1 MGAFL
6 ADLVNMSET
15 TKLSCQTWQT
25 WLARLT
31 CAWVISASV
40 VCTAQGLR
48 LGGPSLGPTLNP
60 VTANTTAGSRSSDFI
75 VAVVD
80 AEPITNL
87 ELQQQVEQT
96 VQLMQQQQGG
106 FVPRREVLVRQV
118 LERLIDERAQMR
130 LAQELGIRIEDP
142 VLEQA
147 EQGMATQNGV
157 SLEAF
162 RERLA
167 QQGMSQV
174 QFRNDLRQQLTLQRL
189 REREVNARIRITEP
203 EIDKLLA
210 DRIKTSQDAEPML
223 ALGHILLA
231 VPDDASEAQRQERR
245 LRAQSLIDQL
255 KAGADFAALAR
266 DNSDAS
272 DKASGGMMGLRAAQ
286 RYPSLFV
293 EAVQTLAVGQLA
305 GPVPSG
311 AGFHI
316 LKLMERRQPQATTL
330 TVPQTLARHILLRP
344 GEQLSP
350 NAARARML
358 EIKSQIDSGRA
369 EFATMARL
377 HSQDGSA
384 ATGGELGW
392 AGPGM
397 FVPEFE
403 EAMNKLA
410 PGQTSP
416 PVVTRFG
423 VHLIQVMERRQAE
436 LSVKEQ
442 RDLARNILREQKLE
456 DSYRAWAQE
465 TRGRAYIEY
474 RDDPL

>member
-1 MGAFL
+1 
-6 ADLVNMSET
+6 MSKT
-15 TKLSCQTWQT
+15 TKFLKQP
-25 WLARLT
+25 WLALWA
-31 CAWVISASV
+31 CAWAVCASS
-40 VCTAQGLR
+40 VCLAQGIR

-60 VTANTTAGSRSSDFI
+60 PTANTASGARSSDFI

-80 AEPITNL
+80 AEPITNQ

-96 VQLMQQQQGG
+96 VLQMQQQQGG

-118 LERLIDERAQMR
+118 LERLIDERAQLR
-130 LAQELGIRIEDP
+130 LAQELGIRIEDS
-142 VLEQA
+142 VIEQA

-157 SLEAF
+157 SMEAF
-162 RERLA
+162 RERLT
-167 QQGMSQV
+167 QQGMSQS
-174 QFRNDLRQQLTLQRL
+174 QFRADLRQQLTLQRL

-210 DRIKTSQDAEPML
+210 ERIKTSQEADPVL

-231 VPDDASEAQRQERR
+231 VPDDASEAQRQETR
-245 LRAQSLIDQL
+245 LRAQALVEKL
-255 KAGADFAALAR
+255 KGGADFAALAR

-272 DKASGGMMGLRAAQ
+272 DKAGGGMMGLRPAQ

-293 EAVQTLAVGQLA
+293 DAVKTLAVGQLA

-316 LKLMERRQPQATTL
+316 LKLIERRQPQATTL

-384 ATGGELGW
+384 ATGGDLGW

-465 TRGRAYIEY
+465 TRGRSYVEY

>member
-1 MGAFL
+1 MA
-6 ADLVNMSET
+6 
-15 TKLSCQTWQT
+15 
-25 WLARLT
+25 
-31 CAWVISASV
+31 CAMV
-40 VCTAQGLR
+40 VCASSVAVAQGLR
-48 LGGPSLGPTLNP
+48 LGGPALGAALNAP
-60 VTANTTAGSRSSDFI
+60 NTNTTSGARSSDFI

-80 AEPITNL
+80 SEPITNQ

-96 VQLMQQQQGG
+96 VLQMQQQQGG

-118 LERLIDERAQMR
+118 LERLIDERAQLR
-130 LAQELGIRIEDP
+130 LAQELGIRIEDA
-142 VLEQA
+142 VIEQA

-157 SLEAF
+157 SMEAF

-167 QQGMSQV
+167 QQGMSQT
-174 QFRNDLRQQLTLQRL
+174 QFRADLRQQLTLQRL

-210 DRIKTSQDAEPML
+210 ERIKTSQEADPVL
-223 ALGHILLA
+223 SLGHILLA
-231 VPDDASEAQRQERR
+231 VPDDASEAQRQETR
-245 LRAQSLIDQL
+245 LRAQALVEKL
-255 KAGADFAALAR
+255 KGGADFAAVAR

-272 DKASGGMMGLRAAQ
+272 DKANGGMMGLRPAQ

-293 EAVQTLAVGQLA
+293 DAVKGLAVGQLA

-316 LKLMERRQPQATTL
+316 LKLIERRQPQSTTL

-358 EIKSQIDSGRA
+358 EIKTQIDSGRA

-384 ATGGELGW
+384 ASGGDLGW

-423 VHLIQVMERRQAE
+423 IHLIQVIERRQAE

-442 RDLARNILREQKLE
+442 RELARNILREQKLE

-465 TRGRAYIEY
+465 TRGRSYVEY

>member
-1 MGAFL
+1 MA
-6 ADLVNMSET
+6 
-15 TKLSCQTWQT
+15 
-25 WLARLT
+25 
-31 CAWVISASV
+31 CAWTVCASA
-40 VCTAQGLR
+40 VCLAQGIR

-60 VTANTTAGSRSSDFI
+60 PTANTTSGARSSDFI

-80 AEPITNL
+80 AEPITNQ

-96 VQLMQQQQGG
+96 VLQMQQQQGG

-118 LERLIDERAQMR
+118 LERLIDERAQLR
-130 LAQELGIRIEDP
+130 LAQELGIRIEDS
-142 VLEQA
+142 VLEQS

-174 QFRNDLRQQLTLQRL
+174 QFRADLRQQLTLQRL

-203 EIDKLLA
+203 EIDKLLTE
-210 DRIKTSQDAEPML
+210 RIKTSQEADPVL
-223 ALGHILLA
+223 SLGHILLA
-231 VPDDASEAQRQERR
+231 VPDDASEAQRQETR
-245 LRAQSLIDQL
+245 LRAQALVEKL
-255 KAGADFAALAR
+255 KGGADFAALAR

-272 DKASGGMMGLRAAQ
+272 DKASGGMMGLRPAQ

-293 EAVQTLAVGQLA
+293 DAVKTLAVGQLA

-316 LKLMERRQPQATTL
+316 LKLIERRQPQATTL

-384 ATGGELGW
+384 ATGGDLGW

-442 RDLARNILREQKLE
+442 RELARNILREQKLE

-465 TRGRAYIEY
+465 TRGRSYVEY

>member
-1 MGAFL
+1 M
-6 ADLVNMSET
+6 
-15 TKLSCQTWQT
+15 
-25 WLARLT
+25 
-31 CAWVISASV
+31 
-40 VCTAQGLR
+40 
-48 LGGPSLGPTLNP
+48 
-60 VTANTTAGSRSSDFI
+60 
-75 VAVVD
+75 
-80 AEPITNL
+80 
-87 ELQQQVEQT
+87 
-96 VQLMQQQQGG
+96 
-106 FVPRREVLVRQV
+106 
-118 LERLIDERAQMR
+118 
-130 LAQELGIRIEDP
+130 
-142 VLEQA
+142 
-147 EQGMATQNGV
+147 
-157 SLEAF
+157 EAF

-167 QQGMSQV
+167 QQGMSQT
-174 QFRNDLRQQLTLQRL
+174 QFRADLRQQLTLQRL

-210 DRIKTSQDAEPML
+210 ERIKTSQEAEPVL

-231 VPDDASEAQRQERR
+231 VPDDATDAQRQAVR
-245 LRAQSLIDQL
+245 LRAQSLVEKL
-255 KAGADFAALAR
+255 KGGADFEAMAR
-266 DNSDAS
+266 ENSDAS
-272 DKASGGMMGLRAAQ
+272 DKAAGGMMGLRPAQ
-286 RYPSLFV
+286 RFPSLFID
-293 EAVQTLAVGQLA
+293 AVKGLAVGQSA

-316 LKLMERRQPQATTL
+316 LKLVERRQPQASTL
-330 TVPQTLARHILLRP
+330 TVPQTRARHILLRP

-350 NAARARML
+350 NAARARMQEFKL
-358 EIKSQIDSGRA
+358 QIDSGRA

-384 ATGGELGW
+384 SAGGDLGW

-465 TRGRAYIEY
+465 TRGRSYVEY

>member
-1 MGAFL
+1 MA
-6 ADLVNMSET
+6 
-15 TKLSCQTWQT
+15 
-25 WLARLT
+25 
-31 CAWVISASV
+31 CAWTVCASA
-40 VCTAQGLR
+40 VCLAQGIR

-60 VTANTTAGSRSSDFI
+60 PTANTASGARSSDFI

-80 AEPITNL
+80 AEPITNQ

-96 VQLMQQQQGG
+96 VLQMQQQQGG

-118 LERLIDERAQMR
+118 LERLIDERAQLR
-130 LAQELGIRIEDP
+130 LAQELGIRIEDS
-142 VLEQA
+142 VLEQS

-174 QFRNDLRQQLTLQRL
+174 QFRADLRQQLTLQRL

-210 DRIKTSQDAEPML
+210 ERIKTSQEADPVL
-223 ALGHILLA
+223 SLGHILLA
-231 VPDDASEAQRQERR
+231 VPDDASEAQRQETR
-245 LRAQSLIDQL
+245 LRAQALVEKL
-255 KAGADFAALAR
+255 KGGADFAALAR

-272 DKASGGMMGLRAAQ
+272 DKASGGMMGLRPAQ

-293 EAVQTLAVGQLA
+293 DAVKTLAVGQLA

-316 LKLMERRQPQATTL
+316 LKLIERRQPQATTL

-384 ATGGELGW
+384 AKGGDLGW

-442 RDLARNILREQKLE
+442 RELARNILREQKLE

-465 TRGRAYIEY
+465 TRGRSYVEY

>member
-1 MGAFL
+1 
-6 ADLVNMSET
+6 
-15 TKLSCQTWQT
+15 
-25 WLARLT
+25 
-31 CAWVISASV
+31 
-40 VCTAQGLR
+40 
-48 LGGPSLGPTLNP
+48 
-60 VTANTTAGSRSSDFI
+60 

-80 AEPITNL
+80 SEPITNQ

-96 VQLMQQQQGG
+96 VQQMQQQQGG

-118 LERLIDERAQMR
+118 LERLIDERAQLR
-130 LAQELGIRIEDP
+130 LAQDLGIRIEDG

-157 SLEAF
+157 SMEAF
-162 RERLA
+162 RERLT
-167 QQGMSQV
+167 QQGMSLT
-174 QFRNDLRQQLTLQRL
+174 QFRTDLRQQLTLQRL

-210 DRIKTSQDAEPML
+210 ERIKTSQEAEPVL

-231 VPDDASEAQRQERR
+231 VPDEATDAQRQAVL
-245 LRAQSLIDQL
+245 LRAQSLVDKL
-255 KAGADFAALAR
+255 KGGANFEALAR

-272 DKASGGMMGLRAAQ
+272 DKAAGGMMGLRPAQ
-286 RYPSLFV
+286 RYPSLFID
-293 EAVQTLAVGQLA
+293 AVKGLAVGQLA

-316 LKLMERRQPQATTL
+316 LKLVERRQPQASTL
-330 TVPQTLARHILLRP
+330 TVPQTRARHILLRP

-350 NAARARML
+350 NAARARIQEL
-358 EIKSQIDSGRA
+358 KVQIDSGRA
-369 EFATMARL
+369 EFATLARL

-384 ATGGELGW
+384 ASGGDLGW

-442 RDLARNILREQKLE
+442 RELARNILREQKLE

-465 TRGRAYIEY
+465 TRGRSYVEY

>member
-1 MGAFL
+1 
-6 ADLVNMSET
+6 
-15 TKLSCQTWQT
+15 
-25 WLARLT
+25 
-31 CAWVISASV
+31 
-40 VCTAQGLR
+40 
-48 LGGPSLGPTLNP
+48 
-60 VTANTTAGSRSSDFI
+60 
-75 VAVVD
+75 
-80 AEPITNL
+80 
-87 ELQQQVEQT
+87 
-96 VQLMQQQQGG
+96 
-106 FVPRREVLVRQV
+106 
-118 LERLIDERAQMR
+118 
-130 LAQELGIRIEDP
+130 DP
-142 VLEQA
+142 V
-147 EQGMATQNGV
+147 
-157 SLEAF
+157 
-162 RERLA
+162 
-167 QQGMSQV
+167 
-174 QFRNDLRQQLTLQRL
+174 
-189 REREVNARIRITEP
+189 
-203 EIDKLLA
+203 
-210 DRIKTSQDAEPML
+210 L

-231 VPDDASEAQRQERR
+231 VPDDASEAQRQETR
-245 LRAQSLIDQL
+245 LRAQALVEKL
-255 KAGADFAALAR
+255 KGGADFETLAR
-266 DNSDAS
+266 ENSDAA
-272 DKASGGMMGLRAAQ
+272 DKASGGMMGLRPAQ

-293 EAVQTLAVGQLA
+293 DAVKTLAVGQLA

-316 LKLMERRQPQATTL
+316 LKLIERRQPQATTL

-358 EIKSQIDSGRA
+358 EIKAQIDSGRA

-384 ATGGELGW
+384 ATGGDLGW

-465 TRGRAYIEY
+465 TRGRSYVEY

>member
-1 MGAFL
+1 M
-6 ADLVNMSET
+6 NE
-15 TKLSCQTWQT
+15 QTNSLNQPWM
-25 WLARLT
+25 ARLA
-31 CAWVISASV
+31 CAMALCASS
-40 VCTAQGLR
+40 VCMAQGLR
-48 LGGPSLGPTLNP
+48 LGGPALAPSLSPT
-60 VTANTTAGSRSSDFI
+60 TTNTTGTRSSDFI

-80 AEPITNL
+80 SEPITNQ

-96 VQLMQQQQGG
+96 VQQLQQQQGS

-118 LERLIDERAQMR
+118 LERLIDERAQLR
-130 LAQELGIRIEDP
+130 LAQDLGIRIEDS

-157 SLEAF
+157 SMEAF
-162 RERLA
+162 RERIA
-167 QQGMSQV
+167 QQGMSQT
-174 QFRNDLRQQLTLQRL
+174 QFRADLRQQLTLQRL

-210 DRIKTSQDAEPML
+210 ERIKTSQEADPVL

-231 VPDDASEAQRQERR
+231 VPDDASEAQRQEIRV
-245 LRAQSLIDQL
+245 RAQALVDKL
-255 KAGADFAALAR
+255 KGGADFEALAR

-272 DKASGGMMGLRAAQ
+272 DKATGGMMGLRPAQ
-286 RYPSLFV
+286 RYPSLFID
-293 EAVQTLAVGQLA
+293 AVKGLAVGQLA

-316 LKLMERRQPQATTL
+316 LKLVERRQPQASTL
-330 TVPQTLARHILLRP
+330 TVPQTRARHILLRP

-350 NAARARML
+350 TAARARMQEFKL
-358 EIKSQIDSGRA
+358 QIDSGRV
-369 EFATMARL
+369 EFATLARL

-384 ATGGELGW
+384 ASGGDLGW

-465 TRGRAYIEY
+465 TRGRSYVEY

>member
-1 MGAFL
+1 M
-6 ADLVNMSET
+6 NE
-15 TKLSCQTWQT
+15 QTNSLNQPWM
-25 WLARLT
+25 ARLA
-31 CAWVISASV
+31 CAMALCASS
-40 VCTAQGLR
+40 VCMAQGLR
-48 LGGPSLGPTLNP
+48 LGGPALAPSLSPT
-60 VTANTTAGSRSSDFI
+60 TANTTGARSSDFI

-80 AEPITNL
+80 SEPITNQ

-96 VQLMQQQQGG
+96 VQQMQQQQGS

-118 LERLIDERAQMR
+118 LERLIDERAQLR
-130 LAQELGIRIEDP
+130 LAQDLGIRIEDSI
-142 VLEQA
+142 LEQA

-157 SLEAF
+157 SMEAF
-162 RERLA
+162 RERLV
-167 QQGMSQV
+167 QQGMSLS
-174 QFRNDLRQQLTLQRL
+174 QFRADLRQQLTLQRL

-210 DRIKTSQDAEPML
+210 ERIKTSQEADPVL

-231 VPDDASEAQRQERR
+231 VPDDASEAQRQEIRV
-245 LRAQSLIDQL
+245 RAQALVDQL
-255 KAGADFAALAR
+255 KGGADFEALAR
-266 DNSDAS
+266 ANSDAS
-272 DKASGGMMGLRAAQ
+272 DKASGGMMGLRPAQ
-286 RYPSLFV
+286 RYPSLFID
-293 EAVQTLAVGQLA
+293 AVKGLAVGQLA

-316 LKLMERRQPQATTL
+316 LKLVERRQPQASTL
-330 TVPQTLARHILLRP
+330 TVPQTRARHILLRP
-344 GEQLSP
+344 GDQLSP
-350 NAARARML
+350 NAARARMQ
-358 EIKSQIDSGRA
+358 EFKTQIDSGRA
-369 EFATMARL
+369 EFATLARL

-384 ATGGELGW
+384 ASGGDLGW

-442 RDLARNILREQKLE
+442 RELARNILREQKLE

-465 TRGRAYIEY
+465 TRGRSYVEY

>member
-1 MGAFL
+1 
-6 ADLVNMSET
+6 V
-15 TKLSCQTWQT
+15 
-25 WLARLT
+25 
-31 CAWVISASV
+31 
-40 VCTAQGLR
+40 
-48 LGGPSLGPTLNP
+48 
-60 VTANTTAGSRSSDFI
+60 
-75 VAVVD
+75 
-80 AEPITNL
+80 
-87 ELQQQVEQT
+87 QQ
-96 VQLMQQQQGG
+96 LQQQQGS

-118 LERLIDERAQMR
+118 LERLIDERAQLR
-130 LAQELGIRIEDP
+130 LAQDLGIRIEDG

-157 SLEAF
+157 SMEAF

-167 QQGMSQV
+167 QQGMSQT
-174 QFRNDLRQQLTLQRL
+174 QFRADLRQQLTLQRL

-210 DRIKTSQDAEPML
+210 ERIKTSQEAEPVL

-231 VPDDASEAQRQERR
+231 VSDDATDAQRQAVR
-245 LRAQSLIDQL
+245 LRAQSLVEKL
-255 KAGADFAALAR
+255 KGGADFEAMAR
-266 DNSDAS
+266 ENSDAS
-272 DKASGGMMGLRAAQ
+272 DKAAGGMMGLRPAQ
-286 RYPSLFV
+286 RFPSLFID
-293 EAVQTLAVGQLA
+293 AVKGLAVGQSA

-316 LKLMERRQPQATTL
+316 LKLVERRQPQASTL
-330 TVPQTLARHILLRP
+330 TVPQTRARHILLRP

-350 NAARARML
+350 NAARARMQEFKL
-358 EIKSQIDSGRA
+358 QIDSGRA

-384 ATGGELGW
+384 SAGGDLGW

-465 TRGRAYIEY
+465 TRGRSYVEY

>member
-1 MGAFL
+1 MFQPMGVLLRAACVAL
-6 ADLVNMSET
+6 L
-15 TKLSCQTWQT
+15 
-25 WLARLT
+25 
-31 CAWVISASV
+31 CANTGSW
-40 VCTAQGLR
+40 AQGLR
-48 LGGPSLGPTLNP
+48 PAGPLLGPVLTP
-60 VTANTTAGSRSSDFI
+60 SASPTTSGARSSDFI

-80 AEPITNL
+80 SEPITNQ

-96 VQLMQQQQGG
+96 AQQMQQQQGG
-106 FVPRREVLVRQV
+106 FVPRREQLVRQV
-118 LERLIDERAQMR
+118 LERLIDERAQLR
-130 LAQELGIRIEDP
+130 LAQELGIRIEDS

-147 EQGMATQNGV
+147 ELGMATQNGV
-157 SLEAF
+157 GLEAF

-167 QQGMSQV
+167 QQGMSLV
-174 QFRNDLRQQLTLQRL
+174 QFRADLRQQLTLQRL

-210 DRIKTSQDAEPML
+210 ERIKTSQEAEPVL

-231 VPDDASEAQRQERR
+231 VPEGASEAQKQAV
-245 LRAQSLIDQL
+245 RARALALIEQI
-255 KAGADFAALAR
+255 KGGADFASVAR
-266 DNSDAS
+266 ENSDAA
-272 DKASGGMMGLRAAQ
+272 DKATGGMMGLRPAQ
-286 RYPSLFV
+286 RYPSLFMD
-293 EAVQTLAVGQLA
+293 AIKSLAVGQLT

-316 LKLMERRQPQATTL
+316 LKLVERRQPQATTL
-330 TVPQTLARHILLRP
+330 TVPQTRARHILLRP
-344 GEQLSP
+344 GDQLSP

-358 EIKSQIDSGRA
+358 EFKSQIDSGRA

-384 ATGGELGW
+384 SAGGDLGW

-465 TRGRAYIEY
+465 TRGRSYVEY

>member
-1 MGAFL
+1 MLCA
-6 ADLVNMSET
+6 ALVLTPVAVVQAQALKPIKPKAANG
-15 TKLSCQTWQT
+15 LSMPS
-25 WLARLT
+25 AEPSMP
-31 CAWVISASV
+31 ISAR
-40 VCTAQGLR
+40 TPETPKAL
-48 LGGPSLGPTLNP
+48 
-60 VTANTTAGSRSSDFI
+60 DFI

-80 AEPITNL
+80 NEPITNL
-87 ELQQQVEQT
+87 EVNRLAAMADPAAANMNRNVL
-96 VQLMQQQQGG
+96 LM
-106 FVPRREVLVRQV
+106 EVL
-118 LERLIDERAQMR
+118 ETLIDETAQLGVARQGGIQVSTEELDQAVAGTAQRNQLSLNDMR
-130 LAQELGIRIEDP
+130 QRLK
-142 VLEQA
+142 
-147 EQGMATQNGV
+147 EQGISWEQYRGQI
-157 SLEAF
+157 
-162 RERLA
+162 R
-167 QQGMSQV
+167 
-174 QFRNDLRQQLTLQRL
+174 RQIMLQRV
-189 REREVNARIRITEP
+189 REREVTG
-203 EIDKLLA
+203 
-210 DRIKTSQDAEPML
+210 RIKIQDFEVDAFLRESKL
-223 ALGHILLA
+223 TQAGANADIHIAHILIA
-231 VPDDASEAQRQERR
+231 VPEKASADDVAKLMTKADEVLTRV
-245 LRAQSLIDQL
+245 
-255 KAGADFAALAR
+255 KAGEDFGKLAAQV
-266 DNSDAS
+266 SQAS
-272 DKASGGMMGLRAAQ
+272 DRANGGQLGLRSPD
-286 RYPSLFV
+286 RYPSLFAD
-293 EAVQTLAVGQLA
+293 AVKSLAVGA
-305 GPVPSG
+305 VTGPIRSG

-316 LKLMERRQPQATTL
+316 LKLIERRQPQATTL

-358 EIKSQIDSGRA
+358 EIKAQIDSGRA

-384 ATGGELGW
+384 ASGGDLGW

-465 TRGRAYIEY
+465 TRGRSYVEY

>member
-1 MGAFL
+1 MA
-6 ADLVNMSET
+6 
-15 TKLSCQTWQT
+15 
-25 WLARLT
+25 
-31 CAWVISASV
+31 CAWTVCASA
-40 VCTAQGLR
+40 VCLAQGIR

-60 VTANTTAGSRSSDFI
+60 PTANTASGARSSDFI

-80 AEPITNL
+80 SEPITNQ
-87 ELQQQVEQT
+87 ELQLQVEQT
-96 VQLMQQQQGG
+96 VLQMQQQQGG

-118 LERLIDERAQMR
+118 LERLIDERAQLR
-130 LAQELGIRIEDP
+130 LAQELGIRIEDS
-142 VLEQA
+142 VIEQA

-157 SLEAF
+157 SMEAF
-162 RERLA
+162 RERLT

-174 QFRNDLRQQLTLQRL
+174 QFRADLRQQLTLQRL

-210 DRIKTSQDAEPML
+210 ERIKTSQEADPVL
-223 ALGHILLA
+223 SLGHILLA
-231 VPDDASEAQRQERR
+231 VPDDASEAQRQETR
-245 LRAQSLIDQL
+245 LRAQALVEKL
-255 KAGADFAALAR
+255 KGGADFAALAR

-272 DKASGGMMGLRAAQ
+272 DKASGGMMGLRPAQ

-293 EAVQTLAVGQLA
+293 DAVKTLAVGQLA

-316 LKLMERRQPQATTL
+316 LKLIERRQPQATTL

-384 ATGGELGW
+384 ATGGDLGW

-416 PVVTRFG
+416 PVITRFG

-465 TRGRAYIEY
+465 TRGRSYVEY

>member
-1 MGAFL
+1 
-6 ADLVNMSET
+6 MSE
-15 TKLSCQTWQT
+15 KVNAVKHP
-25 WLARLT
+25 WLVALAVAVSL
-31 CAWVISASV
+31 CASTVSW
-40 VCTAQGLR
+40 AQGLR
-48 LGGPSLGPTLNP
+48 LGGQGLSPANSPI
-60 VTANTTAGSRSSDFI
+60 TANTSGARSSDFI

-80 AEPITNL
+80 SEPITNQ

-96 VQLMQQQQGG
+96 AQQMQQQQGG

-118 LERLIDERAQMR
+118 LERLIDERTQLR
-130 LAQELGIRIEDP
+130 LAKELGIRIEDS
-142 VLEQA
+142 VLDQA
-147 EQGMATQNGV
+147 ELGMASQNGV

-167 QQGMSQV
+167 QQGMSPV
-174 QFRNDLRQQLTLQRL
+174 QFRTDLRQQLTLQRL

-210 DRIKTSQDAEPML
+210 ERIKTSQEADPVL

-231 VPDDASEAQRQERR
+231 VPDDASEAQRQEIR
-245 LRAQSLIDQL
+245 LRAQALVEKL
-255 KAGADFAALAR
+255 KGGADFETLAR
-266 DNSDAS
+266 ENSDAA
-272 DKASGGMMGLRAAQ
+272 DKASGGMMGLRPAQ
-286 RYPSLFV
+286 RYPSLFI
-293 EAVQTLAVGQLA
+293 EAVKGLTVGQLA

-330 TVPQTLARHILLRP
+330 TVPQTRARHILLRP

-358 EIKSQIDSGRA
+358 EFKSQIDSGRA

-384 ATGGELGW
+384 TAGGDLGW

-416 PVVTRFG
+416 PWSRALACTSFKSW
-423 VHLIQVMERRQAE
+423 
-436 LSVKEQ
+436 SV
-442 RDLARNILREQKLE
+442 ARP
-456 DSYRAWAQE
+456 S
-465 TRGRAYIEY
+465 
-474 RDDPL
+474 

>member
-1 MGAFL
+1 M
-6 ADLVNMSET
+6 
-15 TKLSCQTWQT
+15 
-25 WLARLT
+25 ARLA
-31 CAWVISASV
+31 CALALCASS
-40 VCTAQGLR
+40 VCVAQGLR
-48 LGGPSLGPTLNP
+48 LGGPILGSTLSPT
-60 VTANTTAGSRSSDFI
+60 TANNTGARSSDFI

-80 AEPITNL
+80 SEPITNQ

-96 VQLMQQQQGG
+96 VQQMQQQQGG

-118 LERLIDERAQMR
+118 LERLIDERAQLR
-130 LAQELGIRIEDP
+130 LAQDLGIRIEDG

-157 SLEAF
+157 SMEAF
-162 RERLA
+162 RERLT
-167 QQGMSQV
+167 QQGMSLT
-174 QFRNDLRQQLTLQRL
+174 QFRTDLRQQLTLQRL

-210 DRIKTSQDAEPML
+210 ERIKTSQEADPVL

-231 VPDDASEAQRQERR
+231 VPDEATDAQRQAVQ
-245 LRAQSLIDQL
+245 LRAQSLVEKL
-255 KAGADFAALAR
+255 KTGADFEALAR
-266 DNSDAS
+266 DNSDAA
-272 DKASGGMMGLRAAQ
+272 DKATGGMMGLRPAQ
-286 RYPSLFV
+286 RYPSLFID
-293 EAVQTLAVGQLA
+293 AVKGLAVGQLA

-316 LKLMERRQPQATTL
+316 LKLVERRQPQATTL
-330 TVPQTLARHILLRP
+330 TVPQTRARHILLRP

-350 NAARARML
+350 NAARARIQEL
-358 EIKSQIDSGRA
+358 KLQIDSGRA
-369 EFATMARL
+369 EFATLARL

-384 ATGGELGW
+384 ASGGDLGW

-423 VHLIQVMERRQAE
+423 VHLIQVMERRQAD

-442 RDLARNILREQKLE
+442 RELARNILREQKLE

-465 TRGRAYIEY
+465 TRGRSYVEY

>member
-1 MGAFL
+1 
-6 ADLVNMSET
+6 MSE
-15 TKLSCQTWQT
+15 QTNSLGQPWF
-25 WLARLT
+25 ARFACLVFL
-31 CAWVISASV
+31 CAGT
-40 VCTAQGLR
+40 VCLAQGIR
-48 LGGPSLGPTLNP
+48 IGGQSLAPVLNP
-60 VTANTTAGSRSSDFI
+60 ITANTTGARSSDFI

-80 AEPITNL
+80 SEPITNQ

-96 VQLMQQQQGG
+96 VQQLQQQQGS

-118 LERLIDERAQMR
+118 LERLIDERAQLR
-130 LAQELGIRIEDP
+130 LAQDLGIRIEDG

-157 SLEAF
+157 SMEAF

-167 QQGMSQV
+167 QQGMSQT
-174 QFRNDLRQQLTLQRL
+174 QFRADLRQQLTLQRL

-210 DRIKTSQDAEPML
+210 ERIKTSQEAEPVL

-231 VPDDASEAQRQERR
+231 VPDDATDAQRQAVR
-245 LRAQSLIDQL
+245 LRAQSLVEKL
-255 KAGADFAALAR
+255 KGGADFEAMAR
-266 DNSDAS
+266 ENSDAS
-272 DKASGGMMGLRAAQ
+272 DKAAGGMMGLRPAQ
-286 RYPSLFV
+286 RFPSLFID
-293 EAVQTLAVGQLA
+293 AVKGLAVGQSA

-316 LKLMERRQPQATTL
+316 LKLVERRQPQASTL
-330 TVPQTLARHILLRP
+330 TVPQTRARHILLRP

-350 NAARARML
+350 NAARARMQEFKL
-358 EIKSQIDSGRA
+358 QIDSGRA

-384 ATGGELGW
+384 ASGGDLGW

-410 PGQTSP
+410 PGQTSS

-465 TRGRAYIEY
+465 TRGRSYVEY

>member
-1 MGAFL
+1 
-6 ADLVNMSET
+6 MSEQT
-15 TKLSCQTWQT
+15 NSLSLTWV
-25 WLARLT
+25 ARLT
-31 CAWVISASV
+31 CAV
-40 VCTAQGLR
+40 VLCSSTVCLAQGLR
-48 LGGPSLGPTLNP
+48 LGGPALAPALNP
-60 VTANTTAGSRSSDFI
+60 TTANTTGARSSDFI

-80 AEPITNL
+80 SEPITNQ

-96 VQLMQQQQGG
+96 VQQMQQQQGS

-118 LERLIDERAQMR
+118 LERLIDERAQLR
-130 LAQELGIRIEDP
+130 LAQDLGIRIEDSI
-142 VLEQA
+142 LEQA

-157 SLEAF
+157 SIEAF
-162 RERLA
+162 RERIA
-167 QQGMSQV
+167 QQGMSLSQY
-174 QFRNDLRQQLTLQRL
+174 RADLRQQLTLQRL

-210 DRIKTSQDAEPML
+210 ERIKTSQEAEPVL

-231 VPDDASEAQRQERR
+231 VPDEATDVQRQAVR
-245 LRAQSLIDQL
+245 LRAQSLVEKL
-255 KAGADFAALAR
+255 KTGADFEAMAR
-266 DNSDAS
+266 DNSDAT
-272 DKASGGMMGLRAAQ
+272 DKATGGMMGLRPAQ
-286 RYPSLFV
+286 RYPSLFID
-293 EAVQTLAVGQLA
+293 AVKGLAVGQLV

-316 LKLMERRQPQATTL
+316 LKLVERRQPQASTL
-330 TVPQTLARHILLRP
+330 TVPQTRARHILLRP

-350 NAARARML
+350 NAARARMQEFKL
-358 EIKSQIDSGRA
+358 QIDSGRA

-384 ATGGELGW
+384 ASGGDLGW

-403 EAMNKLA
+403 VAMNKLA

-416 PVVTRFG
+416 PVITRFG

-465 TRGRAYIEY
+465 TRGRSYVEY

>member
-1 MGAFL
+1 
-6 ADLVNMSET
+6 MSKT
-15 TKLSCQTWQT
+15 TKFLKQP
-25 WLARLT
+25 WLALWA
-31 CAWVISASV
+31 CAWAVCASS
-40 VCTAQGLR
+40 VCLAQGIR

-60 VTANTTAGSRSSDFI
+60 PTANTASGARSSDFI

-80 AEPITNL
+80 AEPITNQ

-96 VQLMQQQQGG
+96 VLQMQQQQGG

-118 LERLIDERAQMR
+118 LERLIDERAQLR
-130 LAQELGIRIEDP
+130 LAQELGIRIEDS
-142 VLEQA
+142 VIEQA

-157 SLEAF
+157 SMEAF
-162 RERLA
+162 RERLT
-167 QQGMSQV
+167 QQGMSQS
-174 QFRNDLRQQLTLQRL
+174 QFRADLRQQLTLQRL

-210 DRIKTSQDAEPML
+210 ERIKTSQEADPVL

-231 VPDDASEAQRQERR
+231 VPDDASEAQRQETR
-245 LRAQSLIDQL
+245 LRAQALVEKL
-255 KAGADFAALAR
+255 KGGADFAALAR

-272 DKASGGMMGLRAAQ
+272 DKAGGGMMGLRPAQ

-293 EAVQTLAVGQLA
+293 DAVKTLAVGQLA

-316 LKLMERRQPQATTL
+316 LKLIERRQPQATTL

-384 ATGGELGW
+384 ASGGDLGW

-465 TRGRAYIEY
+465 TRGRSYVEY

>member
-1 MGAFL
+1 
-6 ADLVNMSET
+6 
-15 TKLSCQTWQT
+15 
-25 WLARLT
+25 
-31 CAWVISASV
+31 
-40 VCTAQGLR
+40 
-48 LGGPSLGPTLNP
+48 
-60 VTANTTAGSRSSDFI
+60 
-75 VAVVD
+75 
-80 AEPITNL
+80 
-87 ELQQQVEQT
+87 LQQQVEQT
-96 VQLMQQQQGG
+96 VQQLQQQQGS

-118 LERLIDERAQMR
+118 LERLIDERAQLR
-130 LAQELGIRIEDP
+130 LAQDLGIRIEDG

-157 SLEAF
+157 SMEAF

-167 QQGMSQV
+167 QQGMSQT
-174 QFRNDLRQQLTLQRL
+174 QFRADLRQQLTLQRL

-210 DRIKTSQDAEPML
+210 ERIKTSQEAEPVL

-231 VPDDASEAQRQERR
+231 VSDDATDAQRQAVR
-245 LRAQSLIDQL
+245 LRAQSLVEKL
-255 KAGADFAALAR
+255 KGGADFEAMAR
-266 DNSDAS
+266 ENSDAS
-272 DKASGGMMGLRAAQ
+272 DKAAGGMMGLRPAQ
-286 RYPSLFV
+286 RFPSLFID
-293 EAVQTLAVGQLA
+293 AVKGLAVGQSA

-316 LKLMERRQPQATTL
+316 LKLVERRQPQASTL
-330 TVPQTLARHILLRP
+330 TVPQTRARHILLRP

-350 NAARARML
+350 NAARARMQEVKL
-358 EIKSQIDSGRA
+358 QIDSGRA

-384 ATGGELGW
+384 SAGGDLGW

-442 RDLARNILREQKLE
+442 RELARNILREQKLE

-465 TRGRAYIEY
+465 TRGRSYVEY

>member
-1 MGAFL
+1 MN
-6 ADLVNMSET
+6 DL
-15 TKLSCQTWQT
+15 TKFSWQ
-25 WLARLT
+25 ARLT
-31 CAWVISASV
+31 RWACAASLFV
-40 VCTAQGLR
+40 STLCVAQGLR
-48 LGGPSLGPTLNP
+48 LGGPALAPAINPT
-60 VTANTTAGSRSSDFI
+60 TSGARSSDFI

-80 AEPITNL
+80 SEPITNQ

-96 VQLMQQQQGG
+96 VQQMQQQQGG

-130 LAQELGIRIEDP
+130 LADELGIRIEDS

-167 QQGMSQV
+167 QQGMSQT
-174 QFRNDLRQQLTLQRL
+174 QFRTDLRQQLTLQRL
-189 REREVNARIRITEP
+189 REREVNARIRIAEP

-210 DRIKTSQDAEPML
+210 ERIKTSQEADPVL

-231 VPDDASEAQRQERR
+231 VPDDASEAQRQEVRV
-245 LRAQSLIDQL
+245 RAQALVDKL
-255 KAGADFAALAR
+255 KGGANFEALAR
-266 DNSDAS
+266 ENSDAA
-272 DKASGGMMGLRAAQ
+272 DKASGGMMGLRPAQ
-286 RYPSLFV
+286 RYPSLFID
-293 EAVQTLAVGQLA
+293 AVKSLAVGQLA

-316 LKLMERRQPQATTL
+316 LKLVERRQPQATTL
-330 TVPQTLARHILLRP
+330 TVPQTRARHILLRP
-344 GEQLSP
+344 GDQLSP
-350 NAARARML
+350 NAARARMQ
-358 EIKSQIDSGRA
+358 EFKSQIDSGQA

-384 ATGGELGW
+384 ASGGDLGW

-403 EAMNKLA
+403 DAMNKLA

-416 PVVTRFG
+416 PVITRFG

-465 TRGRAYIEY
+465 TRGRSYAEY
-474 RDDPL
+474 RDAPL

>member
-1 MGAFL
+1 M
-6 ADLVNMSET
+6 
-15 TKLSCQTWQT
+15 
-25 WLARLT
+25 ARLACGMAV
-31 CAWVISASV
+31 CAST
-40 VCTAQGLR
+40 VCAAQGLR
-48 LGGPSLGPTLNP
+48 LGGPALGPALSPT
-60 VTANTTAGSRSSDFI
+60 TANTTGARSSDFI

-80 AEPITNL
+80 SEPITNQ

-96 VQLMQQQQGG
+96 VQQLQQQQGG

-118 LERLIDERAQMR
+118 LERLIDERAQLR
-130 LAQELGIRIEDP
+130 LAQDLGIRIEDS

-157 SLEAF
+157 SMEAF
-162 RERLA
+162 RERLV
-167 QQGMSQV
+167 QQGMSQT
-174 QFRNDLRQQLTLQRL
+174 QFRADLRQQLTLQRL

-210 DRIKTSQDAEPML
+210 ERIKTSQEAEPVL

-231 VPDDASEAQRQERR
+231 VPDEATDAQRQAVR
-245 LRAQSLIDQL
+245 LRAQSLVEKL
-255 KAGADFAALAR
+255 KGGADFEALAR
-266 DNSDAS
+266 ENSDAS
-272 DKASGGMMGLRAAQ
+272 DKALGGMMGLRPAQ
-286 RYPSLFV
+286 RYPSLFID
-293 EAVQTLAVGQLA
+293 AVKGLAVGQLA

-316 LKLMERRQPQATTL
+316 LKLVERRQPQASTL
-330 TVPQTLARHILLRP
+330 TVPQTRARHILLRP

-350 NAARARML
+350 NAARVRMQ
-358 EIKSQIDSGRA
+358 EFKTQIDSGRA

-384 ATGGELGW
+384 ASGGDLGW

-465 TRGRAYIEY
+465 TRGRSYVEY

>member
-1 MGAFL
+1 
-6 ADLVNMSET
+6 
-15 TKLSCQTWQT
+15 
-25 WLARLT
+25 
-31 CAWVISASV
+31 
-40 VCTAQGLR
+40 
-48 LGGPSLGPTLNP
+48 
-60 VTANTTAGSRSSDFI
+60 

-80 AEPITNL
+80 SEPITNQ

-96 VQLMQQQQGG
+96 VQQLQQQQGS

-118 LERLIDERAQMR
+118 LERLIDERAQLR
-130 LAQELGIRIEDP
+130 LAQDLGIRIEDG

-157 SLEAF
+157 SMEAF

-167 QQGMSQV
+167 QQGMSQT
-174 QFRNDLRQQLTLQRL
+174 QFRADLRQQLTLQRL

-210 DRIKTSQDAEPML
+210 ERIKTSQEAEPVL

-231 VPDDASEAQRQERR
+231 VPDDATDAQRQAVR
-245 LRAQSLIDQL
+245 LRAQSLVEKL
-255 KAGADFAALAR
+255 KGGADFEAMAR
-266 DNSDAS
+266 ENSDAS
-272 DKASGGMMGLRAAQ
+272 DKAAGGMMGLRPAQ
-286 RYPSLFV
+286 RFPSLFID
-293 EAVQTLAVGQLA
+293 AVKGLAVGQSA

-316 LKLMERRQPQATTL
+316 LKLVERRQPQASTL
-330 TVPQTLARHILLRP
+330 TVPQTRARHILLRP

-350 NAARARML
+350 NAARARMQEFKL
-358 EIKSQIDSGRA
+358 QIDSGRT

-384 ATGGELGW
+384 SAGGDLGW

-465 TRGRAYIEY
+465 TRGRSYVEY

>member
-1 MGAFL
+1 M
-6 ADLVNMSET
+6 
-15 TKLSCQTWQT
+15 
-25 WLARLT
+25 ARWA
-31 CAWVISASV
+31 CAMALCASTA
-40 VCTAQGLR
+40 CAAQGLR
-48 LGGPSLGPTLNP
+48 LGGPALSPALSPT
-60 VTANTTAGSRSSDFI
+60 TTNTTGTRSSDFI

-80 AEPITNL
+80 SEPITNQ

-96 VQLMQQQQGG
+96 LQQLQQQQGS

-118 LERLIDERAQMR
+118 LERLIDERAQLR
-130 LAQELGIRIEDP
+130 LAQDLGIRIEDS

-157 SLEAF
+157 SMEAF

-167 QQGMSQV
+167 QQGMSQT
-174 QFRNDLRQQLTLQRL
+174 QFRADLRQQLTLQRL

-210 DRIKTSQDAEPML
+210 ERIKTSQEAEPVL

-231 VPDDASEAQRQERR
+231 VPDEATDAQRQAVRM
-245 LRAQSLIDQL
+245 RAQSLVEKL
-255 KAGADFAALAR
+255 KGGANFEALAR
-266 DNSDAS
+266 ENSEAT
-272 DKASGGMMGLRAAQ
+272 DKATGGMMGLRPAQ
-286 RYPSLFV
+286 RYPSLFID
-293 EAVQTLAVGQLA
+293 AVKGLAVGQLT

-316 LKLMERRQPQATTL
+316 LKLVERRQPQASTL
-330 TVPQTLARHILLRP
+330 TVPQTRARHILLRP

-350 NAARARML
+350 NAARARMQEL
-358 EIKSQIDSGRA
+358 KLQIDSGRA
-369 EFATMARL
+369 EFATLARL

-384 ATGGELGW
+384 ASGGDLGW

-465 TRGRAYIEY
+465 TRGRSYVEY

>member
-1 MGAFL
+1 
-6 ADLVNMSET
+6 MSEQT
-15 TKLSCQTWQT
+15 NSLSLTWV
-25 WLARLT
+25 ARLT
-31 CAWVISASV
+31 CAV
-40 VCTAQGLR
+40 VLCSSTVCLAQGLR
-48 LGGPSLGPTLNP
+48 LGGPALAPALNP
-60 VTANTTAGSRSSDFI
+60 TTANTTGARSSDFI

-80 AEPITNL
+80 SEPITNQ

-96 VQLMQQQQGG
+96 VQQMQQQQGS

-118 LERLIDERAQMR
+118 LERLIDERAQLR
-130 LAQELGIRIEDP
+130 LAQDLGIRIEDSI
-142 VLEQA
+142 LEQA

-157 SLEAF
+157 SIEAF
-162 RERLA
+162 RERIA
-167 QQGMSQV
+167 QQGMSLSQY
-174 QFRNDLRQQLTLQRL
+174 RADLRQQLTLQRL

-210 DRIKTSQDAEPML
+210 ERIKTSQEAEPVL

-231 VPDDASEAQRQERR
+231 VPDEATDV
-245 LRAQSLIDQL
+245 RAQSLVEKL
-255 KAGADFAALAR
+255 KTGADFEAMAR
-266 DNSDAS
+266 DNSDAT
-272 DKASGGMMGLRAAQ
+272 DKATGGMMGLRPAQ
-286 RYPSLFV
+286 RYPSLFID
-293 EAVQTLAVGQLA
+293 AVKGLAVGQLV

-316 LKLMERRQPQATTL
+316 LKLVERRQPQASTL
-330 TVPQTLARHILLRP
+330 TVPQTRARHILLRP

-350 NAARARML
+350 NAARARMQEFKL
-358 EIKSQIDSGRA
+358 QIDSGRA

-384 ATGGELGW
+384 ASGGDLGW

-416 PVVTRFG
+416 PVITRFG

-465 TRGRAYIEY
+465 TRGRSYVEY

>member
-1 MGAFL
+1 
-6 ADLVNMSET
+6 MSKT
-15 TKLSCQTWQT
+15 TKFLNQP
-25 WLARLT
+25 WLARMA
-31 CAWVISASV
+31 CAWTVCASA
-40 VCTAQGLR
+40 VCLAQGIR

-60 VTANTTAGSRSSDFI
+60 PTANTASGARSSDFI

-80 AEPITNL
+80 SEPITNQ

-96 VQLMQQQQGG
+96 VLQMQQQQGG
-106 FVPRREVLVRQV
+106 FVPRREVWVRQV
-118 LERLIDERAQMR
+118 LERLIDERAQLR
-130 LAQELGIRIEDP
+130 LAQELGIRIEDS
-142 VLEQA
+142 VIEQA

-157 SLEAF
+157 SMEAF
-162 RERLA
+162 RERLT

-174 QFRNDLRQQLTLQRL
+174 QFRADLRQQLTLQRL

-210 DRIKTSQDAEPML
+210 ERIKTSQEADPVL
-223 ALGHILLA
+223 SLGHILLA
-231 VPDDASEAQRQERR
+231 VPDDASEAQRQETR
-245 LRAQSLIDQL
+245 LRAQALVEKL
-255 KAGADFAALAR
+255 KGGADFAALAR

-272 DKASGGMMGLRAAQ
+272 DKASGGMMGLRPAQ

-293 EAVQTLAVGQLA
+293 DAVKTLAVGQLA

-316 LKLMERRQPQATTL
+316 LKLIERRQPQATTL

-358 EIKSQIDSGRA
+358 EIKAQIDSGRA

-384 ATGGELGW
+384 ASGGDLGW

-465 TRGRAYIEY
+465 TRGRSYVEY